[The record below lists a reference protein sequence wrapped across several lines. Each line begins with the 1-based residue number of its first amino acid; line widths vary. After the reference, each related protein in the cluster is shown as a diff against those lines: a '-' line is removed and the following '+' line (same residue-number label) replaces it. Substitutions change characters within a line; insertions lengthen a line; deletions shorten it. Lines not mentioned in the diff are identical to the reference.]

1 MKKLIIATAI
11 GIMTLSGAT
20 WSNSAK
26 ADNQLLGT
34 LLGAAGGGFIGSNI
48 GRGNGRLAATA
59 FGTLFGAYVGNQVS
73 RTNHNRYPQAT
84 TTRYPQPTTTTTTTT
99 TVNRNVFYQPPVQRR
114 PHHRARHLTWPAYQA
129 PAYGTTT
136 TVRTVRRGI
145 DPWGN
150 QCRYVYRSV
159 QTPYGSRQVQ
169 VRECN

>member
-26 ADNQLLGT
+26 ADDHLLGT

-84 TTRYPQPTTTTTTTT
+84 TTTTTTT
-99 TVNRNVFYQPPVQRR
+99 TVNRNVFYQPPVPRR

-136 TVRTVRRGI
+136 TVRTVRRG
-145 DPWGN
+145 N
-150 QCRYVYRSV
+150 QCRTVYRSV
-159 QTPYGSRQVQ
+159 QTPYGSRQVT

>member
-20 WSNSAK
+20 WSTSAK
-26 ADNQLLGT
+26 ADNHLLGT

-48 GRGNGRLAATA
+48 GSGNGRLAATA

-73 RTNHNRYPQAT
+73 RANHNRYPQ
-84 TTRYPQPTTTTTTTT
+84 TTTTTRTRTTT
-99 TVNRNVFYQPPVQRR
+99 TVNRNVFYQPPVPRH
-114 PHHRARHLTWPAYQA
+114 PHHRPRHLTWPAYQA

-150 QCRYVYRSV
+150 HCRTVYRSV
-159 QTPYGSRQVQ
+159 QTPYGSRQVH